1 MIKTL
6 TIYSTVGG
14 NTELVVKKVRS
25 LLLEKNI
32 ANQIQRVDTTLP
44 EEILKYDLVI
54 IASPTYNQGTLEDHF
69 KPFIKAWKSVDT
81 SGKCFAAIGLG
92 TPKFYPE
99 YLTEATSI
107 IEDLIRK
114 NNGTVLIP
122 GLRIGANPL
131 KFIDTLVPRWVD
143 KVVEA
148 IKISS

>member
-14 NTELVVKKVRS
+14 NTELVVKKVHT
-25 LLLEKNI
+25 LLTEKNI
-32 ANQIQRVDTTLP
+32 DNQIQRVDITKP
-44 EEILKYDLVI
+44 EDILNYDLII

-69 KPFIKAWKSVDT
+69 KPFIKAWKKVDT
-81 SGKCFAAIGLG
+81 SGKNFAAIGLG

-107 IEDLIRK
+107 IEDLIHQNK
-114 NNGTVLIP
+114 GNVIIP

-131 KFIDTLVPRWVD
+131 KFIDSLVPRWVD
-143 KVVEA
+143 KLVQAVE
-148 IKISS
+148 IK